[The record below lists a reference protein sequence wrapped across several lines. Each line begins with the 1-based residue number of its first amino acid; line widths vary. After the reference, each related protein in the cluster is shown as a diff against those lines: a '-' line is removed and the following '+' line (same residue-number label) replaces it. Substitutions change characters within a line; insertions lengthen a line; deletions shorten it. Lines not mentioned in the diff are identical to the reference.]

1 MPRLSFSPQRPQLPR
16 LPHLPGTDQ
25 GAGSLANLSSCGYCG
40 ACCALAAASDSKNTP
55 AAAPPATRIDVRRFM
70 ASPSQERCRRPI
82 SRALEHDR
90 NTLEHYHSARGRYN
104 LAGGPVGRKCQ
115 VSSQTSSIRQPLKML
130 LTMI

>member
-1 MPRLSFSPQRPQLPR
+1 MVEHPALVVLTQRPQLPR

-70 ASPSQERCRRPI
+70 ASHSLERCRRPI

-90 NTLEHYHSARGRYN
+90 NTLEHYHSARGRYISPEAQ
-104 LAGGPVGRKCQ
+104 LVG
-115 VSSQTSSIRQPLKML
+115 SISCRARRLPYASRCRRC
-130 LTMI
+130 